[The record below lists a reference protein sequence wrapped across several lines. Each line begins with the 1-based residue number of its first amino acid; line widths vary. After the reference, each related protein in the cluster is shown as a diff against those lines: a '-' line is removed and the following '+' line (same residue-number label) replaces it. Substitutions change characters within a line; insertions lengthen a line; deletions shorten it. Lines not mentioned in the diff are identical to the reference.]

1 MIRARRNDGRVYNG
15 TGEGV
20 NMSRRIRAFMGL
32 ALLGAIGQ
40 PAVAQQVAQAG
51 STDADRAKADAAPA
65 RAESTAVAQVL
76 YPAVRFEV
84 PKDDGS
90 RFAGLKWELGGAFA
104 TEFQSLSHE
113 NAAQPVLDASGN
125 DVNRLGDIGGGF
137 NLAGA
142 NLDLR
147 VELAPGVHVNLTT
160 YLSSR
165 HHNEAWVKDGYL
177 LMERS
182 PIDWEPLDRIMEHV
196 SLKVGHFEVNYGDA
210 HFRRTDNGHAVANP
224 FVENLILDAFTTE
237 IGGEVYGRFG
247 PFLAMGGV
255 TSGQNKGDVTKPDER
270 SYAFLAKLGVD
281 YRLGS
286 VLHARLMGSTYQND
300 DAGRATLFGGD
311 RAGSRYFNVMD
322 NAAGSAFTNG
332 RVNPNFSETIS
343 AYQVNPFVKV
353 GPVELFGVLEWAEG
367 RTATETQDRSV
378 DQYAID
384 AVYRL
389 LDGRVYVGGRY
400 NRVSG
405 ELFQAGSE
413 QNIDRT
419 VLAAGWFLNQY
430 TLLKAEYVTQSYDGY
445 APTSIL
451 HDGRFDGLVLQAA
464 VAF

>member
-1 MIRARRNDGRVYNG
+1 
-15 TGEGV
+15 
-20 NMSRRIRAFMGL
+20 MSRTIRVLIGL
-32 ALLGAIGQ
+32 ALLGAIAQ
-40 PAVAQQVAQAG
+40 PAIAQQVAGAG
-51 STDADRAKADAAPA
+51 SAEADPPGAEAPA
-65 RAESTAVAQVL
+65 AKAESTAAAQVS
-76 YPAVRFEV
+76 YPPVQFEV

-90 RFAGLKWELGGAFA
+90 QFAGLKWELGAAFA

-125 DVNRLGDIGGGF
+125 NVNQLGDIGGGF

-147 VELAPGVHVNLTT
+147 VELAPGVRVNLTT

-165 HHNEAWVKDGYL
+165 RHNEAWVKDGYL

-182 PIDWEPLDRIMEHV
+182 PIDWEPLNKVMEHV

-210 HFRRTDNGHAVANP
+210 HFRRTDNGRAVANP

-237 IGGEVYGRFG
+237 IGGEAYGRYG
-247 PFLAMGGV
+247 PFLAMAGV

-270 SYAFLAKLGVD
+270 SYAFLGKLGVD
-281 YRLGS
+281 YKLGS
-286 VLHARLMGSTYQND
+286 LLQARLMASTYQNG

-322 NAAGSAFTNG
+322 NAAGSAVTNG

-353 GPVELFGVLEWAEG
+353 GAVELFGVLEWAEG
-367 RTATETQDRSV
+367 RMATETQDRSV

-389 LDGRVYVGGRY
+389 LDGRLYVGGRY
-400 NRVSG
+400 NTVSG
-405 ELFQAGSE
+405 ELFQVGSE
-413 QNIDRT
+413 QTIDRT

-451 HDGRFDGLVLQAA
+451 HDGKFDGLVLQAA
-464 VAF
+464 VGF